1 MPYTA
6 CALPC
11 DGYNGAPLL
20 KGPVTRVKRVVK
32 RPYKTKVWQN
42 PKGRVR
48 DRNKVVIYT
57 ISIDGEDYFGII
69 RHLG

>member
-1 MPYTA
+1 M
-6 CALPC
+6 
-11 DGYNGAPLL
+11 
-20 KGPVTRVKRVVK
+20 TRVKRVVK
-32 RPYKTKVWQN
+32 RPCKTKVWQN